1 MRVENLN
8 LRVSVYIDWNQK
20 NKTYYFIK
28 HSVNRNRF
36 CEVEIN
42 YYVIV

>member
-8 LRVSVYIDWNQK
+8 LRVFVYIDWNHK

-28 HSVNRNRF
+28 HNPLQSADCIRF
-36 CEVEIN
+36 R
-42 YYVIV
+42 